1 MMNFLRNEFLWVN
14 FLIFDKYLILQK
26 FDMKKTL
33 SFFMILNFI
42 ISFSQEKL
50 KFEIINLKAF
60 DSIKIETIEKRKD
73 EVLDIFFYKKH
84 FQTPY
89 HLPNNFFNSKFKN
102 ETYTFWNNG
111 KEDLEH
117 KLNWSYSYQY
127 DNFSRLIS
135 YSYSGCLVCS
145 QLPYIYKVEYDKKGN
160 VRKIY
165 NETDINDVMPSLN
178 SQYPPKIFSEY
189 IFTYNN
195 KNQLIDLKEK
205 VFNKII
211 KSIRVLNF
219 DFPK

>member
-1 MMNFLRNEFLWVN
+1 MKRVF
-14 FLIFDKYLILQK
+14 IFFFVLK
-26 FDMKKTL
+26 FI
-33 SFFMILNFI
+33 F
-42 ISFSQEKL
+42 SFSQRKI
-50 KFEIINLKAF
+50 KFEIINNLQI
-60 DSIKIETIEKRKD
+60 DSIKTVIIEK
-73 EVLDIFFYKKH
+73 EENENLNVFFYKKH

-145 QLPYIYKVEYDKKGN
+145 QLPYIYKVEYDEKGN

-178 SQYPPKIFSEY
+178 SQYPPKVFTEY

-195 KNQLIDLKEK
+195 KNQLIDLKERIYN
-205 VFNKII
+205 VVT
-211 KSIRVLNF
+211 KSIKLLN
-219 DFPK
+219 